1 MTTTNDPA
9 ILAATELASIRD
21 HATRLQ
27 ALVGLVLRAIDEG
40 KPDLLT
46 GALRMTEHTSA
57 LLRADAKLAALG
69 AVEPG
74 CLAEGMALLRE
85 RPAIWTGETTSEE
98 LSP

>member
-1 MTTTNDPA
+1 MPLTLQDLPLLSV
-9 ILAATELASIRD
+9 LAATELALIKD
-21 HATRLQ
+21 YAHRLK

-57 LLRADAKLAALG
+57 LLRADAKLAALQ
-69 AVEPG
+69 AVNPA

-85 RPAIWTGETTSEE
+85 RTKET
-98 LSP
+98 P

>member
-1 MTTTNDPA
+1 MTPA
-9 ILAATELASIRD
+9 ALAATELALIRD

-27 ALVGLVLRAIDEG
+27 ALVGLVLRALDDG
-40 KPDLLT
+40 SPDLLT

-85 RPAIWTGETTSEE
+85 RPAVWPEPETTPSEE
-98 LSP
+98 IQP